1 MRIIRSKRPISSLN
15 NQRLFTRLTLREIE
29 ANTEFQPIT
38 LPEQLDFFN
47 ILEKKR
53 LTTTLKGCIIYIY

>member
-53 LTTTLKGCIIYIY
+53 LTTA